1 MRLVLFASVALLFS
15 CAEPVCGCT
24 PIRSGM
30 VLGGTLVS
38 QSATP
43 LPGRRVRAEIG
54 VGTCST
60 FLDSYASAVTDPAG
74 RLTLALD
81 APGVDSVC
89 VRLFAR
95 DTVAGAVEWPLVGP
109 LRLPG
114 GRRTWD
120 TLMVSLVL
128 AP

>member
-1 MRLVLFASVALLFS
+1 MRLVLFAAVALMFS
-15 CAEPVCGCT
+15 CTEPACGCS
-24 PIRSGM
+24 PARFGM
-30 VLGGTLVS
+30 VLRGTLLS

-43 LPGRRVRAEIG
+43 QPGRRVRAEIG

-60 FLDSYASAVTDPAG
+60 FLDSYASAVTDPTG

-81 APGVDSVC
+81 APAIDSVC

-95 DTVAGAVEWPLVGP
+95 DTVAGAVESPLIGP

-114 GRRTWD
+114 GRSSWD
-120 TLMVSLVL
+120 TLTVSLIL

>member
-1 MRLVLFASVALLFS
+1 MRVVLFAGVALLFS
-15 CAEPVCGCT
+15 CTSPVCGCS
-24 PIRSGM
+24 PMRFGM
-30 VLGGTLVS
+30 VLRGTLVS

-43 LPGRRVRAEIG
+43 LPGRRVRAEVG

-74 RLTLALD
+74 RLTVALE
-81 APGVDSVC
+81 APSIDSVC

-95 DTVAGAVEWPLVGP
+95 DTLAGAVESPLIGP

-114 GRRTWD
+114 GRSSWD
-120 TLMVSLVL
+120 TLTVSLVL